1 MPIGLMSEYT
11 ILFAD
16 IAGSTALYES
26 VGDQRAEAIIAKA
39 LERLSAI
46 VSQHDGR
53 VIKTIGDELMCQ
65 FGAAESALMA
75 ANRMHE
81 YIDAN
86 SLRDFDQQL
95 SIRVGAHIGSVI
107 ESRDDVYGDTV
118 NVSARIAALARPG
131 KTMISETTFE
141 ALPDKLR
148 QACRLLME
156 THVKGKQ
163 QPLKLY
169 DAVWEHND
177 QLTRIASTPRAQAGG
192 IVLVLEYNG
201 NKVSLESGS
210 LRIGRGM
217 ECDLV
222 VEAPQASRCHCDI
235 RHSGHKFSLSDGST
249 NGTYIMQNSV
259 ELFFH
264 NETVPLQQSGII
276 SLGQMTKDNARH
288 LIHFSIEQ
296 AN

>member
-1 MPIGLMSEYT
+1 MTEST

-26 VGDQRAEAIIAKA
+26 VGDARAEAIVSKA
-39 LERLSAI
+39 LERLSGI
-46 VSQHDGR
+46 VTAHHGR

-65 FGAAESALMA
+65 FDAAAPALQA
-75 ANRMHE
+75 ANQIHE
-81 YIDAN
+81 YVTA
-86 SLRDFDQQL
+86 SSARDFGRQL
-95 SIRVGAHIGSVI
+95 AIRIGAHRGTVI
-107 ESRDDVYGDTV
+107 DNGDDLYGDTV

-131 KTMISETTFE
+131 KTMISETTYQG
-141 ALPDKLR
+141 LPEQMR
-148 QACRLLME
+148 ATCRLLTE
-156 THVKGKQ
+156 TFVKGKE

-169 DAVWEHND
+169 DAVWEKND
-177 QLTRIASTPRAQAGG
+177 QLTRIASAPRSQLTG

-201 NKVSLESGS
+201 QRTTLEQGS
-210 LRIGRGM
+210 LRIGRGT
-217 ECDLV
+217 ECDLI

-235 RHSGHKFSLSDGST
+235 RHSGHKFSLIDGST

-264 NETVPLQQSGII
+264 NETVPLQQSGVI
-276 SLGQMTKDNARH
+276 SLGQMTSQNGAH

-296 AN
+296 RPAVDA

>member
-1 MPIGLMSEYT
+1 MSEYT

-26 VGDQRAEAIIAKA
+26 VGDTRAESIISKA
-39 LERLSAI
+39 LERLSSI
-46 VSQHDGR
+46 VSQYQGR
-53 VIKTIGDELMCQ
+53 VIKTIGDEVMCQ
-65 FGAAESALMA
+65 FDSSTSALQA
-75 ANRMHE
+75 ANHMHE
-81 YIDAN
+81 YFSNHSA
-86 SLRDFDQQL
+86 RDFEQQL
-95 SIRVGAHIGSVI
+95 AIRIGAHVGRVI
-107 ESRDDVYGDTV
+107 DSGDDLYGDTV

-131 KTMISETTFE
+131 KTMISETTYQS
-141 ALPDKLR
+141 LPDALR
-148 QACRLLME
+148 PSCRLLME
-156 THVKGKQ
+156 THVKGKE

-169 DAVWEHND
+169 DAVWEQND
-177 QLTRIASTPRAQAGG
+177 QLTRIAAGPRSQLTG

-201 NKVSLESGS
+201 QRKTLEAGS
-210 LRIGRGM
+210 LRIGRGT
-217 ECDLV
+217 ECDLI

-235 RHSGHKFSLSDGST
+235 RHSGYKFSLIDGST

-276 SLGQMTKDNARH
+276 SLGQMSSQNARH

-296 AN
+296 VQS